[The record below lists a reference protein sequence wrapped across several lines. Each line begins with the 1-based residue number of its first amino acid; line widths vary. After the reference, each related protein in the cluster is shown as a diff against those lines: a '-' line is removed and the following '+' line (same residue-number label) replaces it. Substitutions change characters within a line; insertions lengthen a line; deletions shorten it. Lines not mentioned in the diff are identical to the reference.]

1 MADPDQKRLLP
12 EMGGAFSNV
21 PIEITISVGK
31 ARPLIR
37 DLMQLGANAVL
48 PLDRGIDDP
57 VELFVGDRLI
67 ARGVLEEMEGG
78 PKGQLAVRLIDV
90 AAVGDALI

>member
-1 MADPDQKRLLP
+1 MADTEQKRTPSEL
-12 EMGGAFSNV
+12 GGPFSNV

-48 PLDRGIDDP
+48 ALDKGIDDP
-57 VELFVGDRLI
+57 VELYVGDRLI
-67 ARGVLEEMEGG
+67 ARGELEELEGG
-78 PKGQLAVRLIDV
+78 QKGQLAVRLTEVTDIRDT
-90 AAVGDALI
+90 LS

>member
-1 MADPDQKRLLP
+1 MAEPETKRLVP
-12 EMGGAFSNV
+12 EIAGPFANV

-48 PLDRGIDDP
+48 ALDKGIDDP
-57 VELFVGDRLI
+57 VELYVGDRLI
-67 ARGVLEEMEGG
+67 ARGELEELDGG
-78 PKGQLAVRLIDV
+78 QKGQLAVRLIEV
-90 AAVGDALI
+90 ADIRDTLA